1 MKNQKIRYLKNSL
14 IKNKSIYQKK
24 NSIIKKIEV
33 SDTNHSTSRTK
44 ASLQEIIHKQLMML
58 HQKDILM
65 TSMIQKMMHKIGPKK
80 EPKANM
86 MMKFLTKENMTVSP
100 SKTTSMISRFMSTY
114 DPMIAQMEEKLC
126 RSNLV
131 KTNLERYQMMM
142 MNLRMML
149 FRENL

>member
-1 MKNQKIRYLKNSL
+1 
-14 IKNKSIYQKK
+14 
-24 NSIIKKIEV
+24 
-33 SDTNHSTSRTK
+33 
-44 ASLQEIIHKQLMML
+44 
-58 HQKDILM
+58 
-65 TSMIQKMMHKIGPKK
+65 MIQKMMHKIGPKK